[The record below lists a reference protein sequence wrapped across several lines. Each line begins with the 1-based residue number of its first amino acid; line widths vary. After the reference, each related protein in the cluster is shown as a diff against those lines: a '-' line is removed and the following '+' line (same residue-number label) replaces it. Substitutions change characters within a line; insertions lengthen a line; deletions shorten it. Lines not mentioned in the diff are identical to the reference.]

1 MEFHTS
7 IMSTGKSV
15 FLLVSFLALLSLSP
29 GCLSVSVGRVAYDGS
44 GLHIQ
49 VTNTGGAADAALQ
62 VSVFQFQDFRQVE
75 VTRMI
80 LPVRLE
86 RGTGTYTIP
95 LPLNEGTF
103 RLYIYVTT
111 GIERRASVIQ
121 DITVDSHGATS
132 RIGAG

>member
-1 MEFHTS
+1 
-7 IMSTGKSV
+7 MSTGKSV

-29 GCLSVSVGRVAYDGS
+29 GCLSVSIGRVAYDGS
-44 GLHIQ
+44 SLQVQ

-62 VSVFQFQDFRQVE
+62 VNVFQFQDFRQVG
-75 VTRMI
+75 VSRNI

-111 GIERRASVIQ
+111 GIDRRASVIH
-121 DITVDSHGATS
+121 DITVESHGATP

>member
-1 MEFHTS
+1 
-7 IMSTGKSV
+7 MSTGKSV
-15 FLLVSFLALLSLSP
+15 FLLVSFLALLSLTP
-29 GCLSVSVGRVAYDGS
+29 GCLSVSIGRVAYDGS
-44 GLHIQ
+44 SLQVQ
-49 VTNTGGAADAALQ
+49 VTNNGGAADAALQ
-62 VSVFQFQDFRQVE
+62 VNVFQFQNFRQVE
-75 VTRMI
+75 VSRSI

-111 GIERRASVIQ
+111 GIDRRASVIQ
-121 DITVDSHGATS
+121 DITVESHGTTP